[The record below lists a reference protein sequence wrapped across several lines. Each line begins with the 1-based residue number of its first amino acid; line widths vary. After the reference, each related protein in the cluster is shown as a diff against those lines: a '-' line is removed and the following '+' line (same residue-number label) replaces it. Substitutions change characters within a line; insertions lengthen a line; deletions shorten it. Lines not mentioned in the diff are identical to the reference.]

1 MNFHC
6 TFIVEKISQRYINN
20 ASLKEGQVP
29 ILNLKDGA
37 ESTKNDEKQRNLKKK
52 ESKENPTKMIFW
64 VDKNW
69 EAVWLDAC
77 NAAADDAYAVF
88 QMQTVLNKLPCC
100 TLTPQR
106 ADTVNTNVKM
116 QFFTPH
122 AIDNTNMPDFR
133 FMSACPLQFFME
145 KTQTFRL
152 GLWNYNLP
160 NCDSTG
166 KPLNQYLL
174 TIINHDQCI
183 IPPHIKKEYLPHVP
197 SPHHHDQV
205 VGLGKWIESTM
216 TRRFPSENT
225 IFKVLRTYCRGAW
238 MTTFFFDLHKLY
250 ETREGTNL
258 PPIIALYIVCNACI
272 VHQINMQ
279 DLLFF
284 LHAASS
290 KNPVFQSDSVDYLLT
305 IVRDIIMCFTL
316 CTREG
321 KYRDDQ
327 SLGEIVEDQPFSFA
341 ARPGDNVFDED
352 DCEGHNQ
359 QGCVHIKGLFQHI
372 AKDFRENQL
381 KNVRQHIAQTKDS
394 CLQVND
400 DEIEILLMIS
410 VELGLLFESKIL
422 DAILCAGEANFAC
435 FTEVLTS
442 DKKKKENPPEGHS
455 FGLLL
460 YRDVNDSKHI
470 RGARILETTGW
481 ENRSL
486 LPRVIS
492 RDDEIICNSIREM
505 ATRSPLNTISPQTVI
520 TESME
525 DRLYVRVF
533 SGDDC
538 IFFTWN
544 KGTLSYGAKPSH
556 ISKHAMI
563 YEGESNEQV
572 KDLGPIVVLMVTPE
586 QFFKSLARSD
596 SPWGYQENSSGKL
609 DEYLAIKQ
617 KYPSFHKCLMPP
629 QITEQEFLDKIKN
642 SWGTITA
649 DDLRPRY
656 GPNNTV
662 NTSFWLSCK
671 VNTTTRKYSSI
682 MKKFIR
688 LIKRNAQVHEH
699 DFMQSKIICITPFSK
714 NTDFLNRE

>member
-29 ILNLKDGA
+29 ILNRKEAA
-37 ESTKNDEKQRNLKKK
+37 ESTKNDEMHRKLKKK

-77 NAAADDAYAVF
+77 NVAADGVCAIF
-88 QMQTVLNKLPCC
+88 QMQTLLNKLPCC

-145 KTQTFRL
+145 KRQTFRL

-183 IPPHIKKEYLPHVP
+183 IPPRIQKEYLPYVP
-197 SPHHHDQV
+197 SPHHHAQV
-205 VGLGKWIESTM
+205 VGLGHWIESMM

-272 VHQINMQ
+272 VHQINME

-410 VELGLLFESKIL
+410 VELGLLFDSKIL

-435 FTEVLTS
+435 FTEVMTS
-442 DKKKKENPPEGHS
+442 DGKKKEKPPEGHS

-460 YRDVNDSKHI
+460 YRDVNDLKHI
-470 RGARILETTGW
+470 RGARVLETTGW

-486 LPRVIS
+486 RPIS
-492 RDDEIICNSIREM
+492 ASANNKKIYNDIVQM
-505 ATRSPLNTISPQTVI
+505 ARSSPVNTISTQTVI
-520 TESME
+520 TESVE

-544 KGTLSYGAKPSH
+544 NGTLSFGAKPSH
-556 ISKHAMI
+556 ISKHAVI
-563 YEGESNEQV
+563 YAGESNEQV
-572 KDLGPIVVLMVTPE
+572 KDLGPLVVLMVTPE
-586 QFFKSLARSD
+586 QFFQSLACHD

-609 DEYLAIKQ
+609 EEYLAIKQ
-617 KYPSFHKCLMPP
+617 KYPSFHKCLMTP
-629 QITEQEFLDKIKN
+629 QITEQEFLEKITK
-642 SWGTITA
+642 SWGKITTQN
-649 DDLRPRY
+649 LI
-656 GPNNTV
+656 
-662 NTSFWLSCK
+662 TSCEPHDAVSTNFWLSCK
-671 VNTTTRKYSSI
+671 VDTTTRNYSHRV
-682 MKKFIR
+682 KKFIQM
-688 LIKRNAQVHEH
+688 IQQKATVKEH

-714 NTDFLNRE
+714 NTDS